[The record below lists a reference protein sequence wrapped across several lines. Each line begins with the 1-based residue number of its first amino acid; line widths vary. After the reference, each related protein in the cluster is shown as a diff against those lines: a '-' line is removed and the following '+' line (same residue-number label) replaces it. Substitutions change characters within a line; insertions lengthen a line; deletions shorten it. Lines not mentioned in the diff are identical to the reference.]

1 MRLSVLIVRGRTG
14 VRRVALLRGV
24 GLLEMESVIG
34 VRVGAWEELP
44 QVDNFPAAV
53 EVSSSSVRRTDE
65 GCSPHCAGKD
75 KSPT

>member
-1 MRLSVLIVRGRTG
+1 
-14 VRRVALLRGV
+14 
-24 GLLEMESVIG
+24 MESVIG